1 MTDNH
6 PVKGLRAVN
15 PDVAPSSSA
24 LFGAIGGVRGII
36 ESVAPGFLFLVVFT
50 LTGSLLPSAI
60 APVVAAVGILLARLI
75 QRLPVMPAV
84 SGGIGIAL
92 SAGFALFTGKASD
105 NFVGGFLING
115 ISILVVVLSLLA
127 RKPLVGIVAGLAA
140 PHTEWMTDARPRRA
154 VVVTTVLWGCFFALR
169 LVVELPLYF
178 ADQTAALAA
187 TKLLLGLPAYAA
199 MLWVTWVMLRSARA

>member
-50 LTGSLLPSAI
+50 LTGSLLPSVI
-60 APVVAAVGILLARLI
+60 APVAAAVGILLARLI

>member
-1 MTDNH
+1 MTDSQ
-6 PVKGLRAVN
+6 PAKGLRAVN
-15 PDVAPSSSA
+15 PDVAPTTGA

-50 LTGSLLPSAI
+50 ITGSLLPSVV
-60 APVVAAVGILLARLI
+60 APVAAAVVILIARLI

-115 ISILVVVLSLLA
+115 VSILVILLSLLA

-140 PHTEWMTDARPRRA
+140 PHTEWMTEVRPRRA
-154 VVVTTVLWGCFFALR
+154 VVLTTILWACFFALR

-178 ADQTAALAA
+178 ADQTAALAV